1 MKTFGRA
8 VKYGVGLAAL
18 MVLAAGSTWAG
29 EFSDK
34 VERIFSPSVIG
45 SVKESGSAGEVTFKV
60 PERMPSYFEDG
71 DKANKIL
78 AIDSARL
85 FRELPG
91 LDRLALN
98 VPKAGKVQKIDVSR
112 TEVEKYYKV
121 SFTAMSS
128 DLNLWRNEFIQTYDN
143 KASRAQFVDHFATEQ

>member
-1 MKTFGRA
+1 MKTFGRTVKLGAGLVA
-8 VKYGVGLAAL
+8 VMA
-18 MVLAAGSTWAG
+18 LAAGSTWAG

-45 SVKESGSAGEVTFKV
+45 SVKELGSVGEVEFKV
-60 PERMPSYFEDG
+60 PERMPEYFEAG

-91 LDRLALN
+91 LERLALTI
-98 VPKAGKVQKIDVSR
+98 PKGEKQQRIDLSR
-112 TEVEKYYKV
+112 ADIEKYYKV
-121 SFTAMSS
+121 SFTAMNK
-128 DLNLWRNEFIQTYDN
+128 DQNLWRNEFIQTYDN
-143 KASRAQFVDHFATEQ
+143 KASRAQFVDHFVTEQ